1 MSWGK
6 GEDEV
11 VCPVGPHFGTFSV
24 VCANNLGGK
33 LMAFFLG
40 NMRERERKGQE
51 KEVRTAEGGRD
62 RKMANS
68 TGVAEG
74 RRIIFYMKFP
84 TPNPFTLY
92 NFKLSSSFPRLEL

>member
-1 MSWGK
+1 M
-6 GEDEV
+6 EDV
-11 VCPVGPHFGTFSV
+11 GFCPVGPHFGTFSV

-40 NMRERERKGQE
+40 NMRERGKG
-51 KEVRTAEGGRD
+51 TGEGSAD

-74 RRIIFYMKFP
+74 RRIIFYMEFP
-84 TPNPFTLY
+84 TPNPFSQTIHIFL
-92 NFKLSSSFPRLEL
+92 KTGVMRC